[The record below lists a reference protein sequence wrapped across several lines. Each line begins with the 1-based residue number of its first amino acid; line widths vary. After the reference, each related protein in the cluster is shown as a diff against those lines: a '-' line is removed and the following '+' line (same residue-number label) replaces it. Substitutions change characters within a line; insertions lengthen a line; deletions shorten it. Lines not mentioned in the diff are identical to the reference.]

1 MFTFISF
8 RVLLPK
14 NEYFLKAT
22 CTAED
27 LVFAGTSLKFCDVT
41 QKIYYYIIILPIK
54 EACVRLCLFAATI
67 TQQEIYMRASLMA

>member
-14 NEYFLKAT
+14 NKFFLKGM

-27 LVFAGTSLKFCDVT
+27 LVIAGTSLKFCNVA
-41 QKIYYYIIILPIK
+41 QKIYHHIIILPIK
-54 EACVRLCLFAATI
+54 EVCVRLCPFAAAI
-67 TQQEIYMRASLMA
+67 THQEIYIRA